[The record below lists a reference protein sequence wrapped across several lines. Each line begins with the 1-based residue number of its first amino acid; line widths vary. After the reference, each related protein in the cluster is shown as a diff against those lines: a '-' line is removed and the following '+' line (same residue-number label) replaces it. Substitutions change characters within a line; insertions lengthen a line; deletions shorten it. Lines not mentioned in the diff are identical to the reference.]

1 MKDKLPHEGHRERLK
16 NRFLSSGLDNFEAHN
31 ILELL
36 LFYSI
41 PRQDTNEIAHSLIE
55 RFGSL
60 KGVFDA
66 DFSELIKVCGIKE
79 NSATLIKLIPQ
90 LARAYM
96 NDETVD
102 ESQIFDHADKIGE
115 YFIKK
120 FIGEANEVVY
130 IMLLDNSWKLIK
142 CEKLFEGSINSSLV
156 DMRKIA
162 ETVLLNKASSMIIA
176 HNHPNG
182 LPVPSE
188 EDLQTTGIFTTLFP
202 TLGVNFLEHF
212 IIASNQY
219 VPIIHKSKIFH
230 SNDNKLKL
238 KYH

>member
-16 NRFLSSGLDNFEAHN
+16 NRFLSGGLDNFEPHN

-41 PRQDTNEIAHSLIE
+41 PRQDTNEIAHALID
-55 RFGSL
+55 RFGSI

-66 DFSELIKVCGIKE
+66 DFSELIKVKGIKE

-90 LARAYM
+90 LARAYVT
-96 NDETVD
+96 DDKVD

-115 YFIKK
+115 YFVKK
-120 FIGEANEVVY
+120 FIGETNEVVY
-130 IMLLDNSWKLIK
+130 IMLLDNSWRLIK
-142 CEKLFEGSINSSLV
+142 CEKIFEGSVNSSLV
-156 DMRKIA
+156 DKR
-162 ETVLLNKASSMIIA
+162 VLVEAVVCNRATSLIIA

-188 EDLQTTGIFTTLFP
+188 EDIETTGAFVSLFP
-202 TLGVNFLEHF
+202 SIGINFLEHF
-212 IIASNQY
+212 VIAGNQY
-219 VPIIHKSKIFH
+219 LLTYTFLIGV
-230 SNDNKLKL
+230 N
-238 KYH
+238 